1 MARVLS
7 IDPKRDKEIAR
18 LRKLLDEVERIPAE
32 LREAEGADER
42 EATIRAILRDLDPPV
57 YRWTTRDDE
66 IAEDAII
73 VGIGGTG
80 VEMIA
85 AGLTYVEPTAS
96 IYWCARVTANCVYEA
111 GGEMGPWPVRKA
123 LVRAEELRNQMG
135 YERVVVT
142 LAETGLWRPE
152 YGKLAPREGL

>member
-1 MARVLS
+1 MARVPS
-7 IDPKRDKEIAR
+7 INPKRDKEIAR
-18 LRKLLDEVERIPAE
+18 LRKLLAEAQSIPDDQ
-32 LREAEGADER
+32 REEEGADER

-66 IAEDAII
+66 IAEDAIM

-80 VEMIA
+80 VGMIA
-85 AGLTYVEPTAS
+85 AGLTYVEPTAN
-96 IYWCARVTANCVYEA
+96 IYWCARVTATGVYEA

-135 YERVVVT
+135 FERVVVT
-142 LAETGLWRPE
+142 MAEAGIWRPE